1 MSNNTFIQV
10 DPPKEE
16 LTLPAN
22 IVDFEIIPITKSST
36 TASIQFKSTVAT
48 FTGVLVGDF
57 IELSIVDKNTLV
69 ETKLFSLEVS
79 AVTSASDIESASV
92 DVTLD
97 RYKEIFDSDTDWT
110 YFRRSDIIPKIYK
123 LPTNN
128 FNLQIKSDSIVRYYE
143 DPVDKTIMYIDV
155 LESPSICGNGGP
167 GVCVDIWGHD
177 RASLGIVTL
186 NNTDKIPMHNIVPYL
201 NSIFLGSDDEN

>member
-1 MSNNTFIQV
+1 MSNHKFIQV

-22 IVDFEIIPITKSST
+22 MIDFLISADTKSEETSEYT
-36 TASIQFKSTVAT
+36 FTSTVST
-48 FTGVLVGDF
+48 FTGVSALDLLQMSF
-57 IELSIVDKNTLV
+57 VDPDTFV
-69 ETKLFSLEVS
+69 ETFMGIVEV
-79 AVTSASDIESASV
+79 ASV
-92 DVTLD
+92 ASTQEITTSVLSTAVLLERKAIDAMSEF
-97 RYKEIFDSDTDWT
+97 RGKEV
-110 YFRRSDIIPKIYK
+110 PKLYK

-128 FNLQIKSDSIVRYYE
+128 FSLQVKTDSIVRYYE
-143 DPVDKTIMYIDV
+143 DPVDKTIMYIDT

-201 NSIFLGSDDEN
+201 NSIFLGADDEN

>member
-1 MSNNTFIQV
+1 MSNHKFIQV

-16 LTLPAN
+16 LTLPADM
-22 IVDFEIIPITKSST
+22 IDFLISADTKSDETSEYT
-36 TASIQFKSTVAT
+36 FTSTVST
-48 FTGVLVGDF
+48 FTGVSALDLLQMSF
-57 IELSIVDKNTLV
+57 VDPDTFV
-69 ETKLFSLEVS
+69 ETFMGIVEV
-79 AVTSASDIESASV
+79 ASV
-92 DVTLD
+92 ASTQEITTSVLSTAVLLERKAIDAMSEF
-97 RYKEIFDSDTDWT
+97 RGKEV
-110 YFRRSDIIPKIYK
+110 PKLYK

-128 FNLQIKSDSIVRYYE
+128 FSLQVKTDSIVRYYE
-143 DPVDKTIMYIDV
+143 DPVDKTIMYIDT

-201 NSIFLGSDDEN
+201 NSIFLGADDEN